1 MRRLPAE
8 AAPKEP
14 GRKILREG
22 PRGLV
27 RSIARTDAF
36 AVSLRERKKVE
47 RQVAHLNRILK
58 LDRLRLRGP
67 DGARDEFLPA
77 AAQNFP
83 KLAKPAQDPA

>member
-1 MRRLPAE
+1 M
-8 AAPKEP
+8 
-14 GRKILREG
+14 REG

-36 AVSLRERKKVE
+36 AVSLRKRKKVE

-58 LDRLRLRGP
+58 LDRLRLRGL
-67 DGARDEFLPA
+67 DGARDEFLPAA